1 MIEGRVEVRT
11 PREHLLV
18 CALVEKDGHCYAEV
32 KSRNKSD
39 CMEIDTMINALVQY
53 KNQINIQQEC

>member
-1 MIEGRVEVRT
+1 MTEERVEVRT
-11 PREHLLV
+11 PHEHLLV
-18 CALVEKDGHCYAEV
+18 CALVERDGHCYAEV

-53 KNQINIQQEC
+53 KNQIKIQQQC